1 MAVAMMAI
9 FFQGQAKTENEIKLI
24 SYNIRTAWGRDGNN
38 SWDYRKTATSGL
50 FQKESPDVIGLQE
63 AMKCQLDYIDYICPE
78 YAHVG
83 EDRDGGIEGGETMA
97 IYYRKEKFDLVDHGT
112 FWLSESPDIIS
123 RGWDAACN
131 RTVTWVKLKLKG
143 NNKSFYYF
151 NTHLDHQGKI
161 ARSKSIELITEKI
174 QQIAGKKP
182 VVILGGGI

>member
-1 MAVAMMAI
+1 MKRILLMAVAMMAI

-38 SWDYRKTATSGL
+38 SWDYRKTATTGL

-63 AMKCQLDYIDYICPE
+63 AMKCQLDYIDYTCPE

-112 FWLSESPDIIS
+112 FWLSESPDIVS

-143 NNKSFYYF
+143 NNKSFYY
-151 NTHLDHQGKI
+151 T
-161 ARSKSIELITEKI
+161 
-174 QQIAGKKP
+174 
-182 VVILGGGI
+182 